1 MSFLKPSAADARRRR
16 LIVGGSALLITTIG
30 MVAFALESRW
40 GYSGRTLK
48 VIYMQSW
55 SGDRSR
61 EDALADNRATIAAQ
75 QAKQAQS
82 REYIATL
89 TGKAKIDAQKQYDA
103 YIAGGGAQKDIPYVP
118 ASAAPAGIAPA
129 SAAPASEPPVE

>member
-1 MSFLKPSAADARRRR
+1 MSFLNPSAAEARRRR

-40 GYSGRTLK
+40 GYSAVTPR
-48 VIYMQSW
+48 IIFMQSW

-61 EDALADNRATIAAQ
+61 ADALADTRATIAAQ
-75 QAKQAQS
+75 QARQAQS

-89 TGKAKIDAQKQYDA
+89 TGKARIDAQKQYDA
-103 YIAGGGAQKDIPYVP
+103 YVAGGGAQKDIPYVP
-118 ASAAPAGIAPA
+118 AS
-129 SAAPASEPPVE
+129 EPPVE

>member
-1 MSFLKPSAADARRRR
+1 MSYLKPSAADARRRR
-16 LIVGGSALLITTIG
+16 LVVGGSALLITTVG

-55 SGDRSR
+55 SADRSR
-61 EDALADNRATIAAQ
+61 DDTLADTKATIAAQ
-75 QAKQAQS
+75 QARQAQS

-103 YIAGGGAQKDIPYVP
+103 YVTGGGAQKDIPYVP
-118 ASAAPAGIAPA
+118 AS
-129 SAAPASEPPVE
+129 EPPVE